1 MKIRYMF
8 KIIRAQASG
17 HGAGT
22 GAPKYENFCGGV
34 LLSARS

>member
-8 KIIRAQASG
+8 EIHRAQASG

-22 GAPKYENFCGGV
+22 GASKYENFCGEV
-34 LLSARS
+34 LLSARF